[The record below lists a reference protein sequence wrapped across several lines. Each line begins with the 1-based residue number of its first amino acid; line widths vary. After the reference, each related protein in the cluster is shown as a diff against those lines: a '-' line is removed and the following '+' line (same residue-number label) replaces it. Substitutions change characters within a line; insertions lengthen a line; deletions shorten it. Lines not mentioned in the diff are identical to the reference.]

1 MSFITSFQ
9 TVIFDCCHS
18 GSGTRNG
25 DETVRSAGLEGYSIH
40 PTVDAAIWQS
50 GTEARG
56 ITSAT
61 GQAASGLESH
71 IFLSA
76 CRADELAREDSSTG
90 HGRFTTALLKVFNM
104 TSPDQL
110 TYGQALERLEFIPGY
125 VIVCTI
131 CSHLPNVDPSAKIHS

>member
-1 MSFITSFQ
+1 
-9 TVIFDCCHS
+9 
-18 GSGTRNG
+18 
-25 DETVRSAGLEGYSIH
+25 
-40 PTVDAAIWQS
+40 VDAAIRQS

-56 ITSAT
+56 IVSAT

-76 CRADELAREDSSTG
+76 CRADESACEDDLNG

-110 TYGQALERLEFIPGY
+110 TYGQVLERLECIPGY
-125 VIVCTI
+125 VIVRTLC
-131 CSHLPNVDPSAKIHS
+131 CNLPDADPSVKIHS